1 MFTLRG
7 ERNSRGS
14 DLLVCDHKGVG
25 YALIMSEMV
34 TFEQDMT
41 QQKIAQLLEINEIDC
56 ISYNRKKYKKSES

>member
-14 DLLVCDHKGVG
+14 DLLVGDLKGVG

-41 QQKIAQLLEINEIDC
+41 Q
-56 ISYNRKKYKKSES
+56 

>member
-7 ERNSRGS
+7 ERNSRGN
-14 DLLVCDHKGVG
+14 DLLVGDHKGVG

>member
-14 DLLVCDHKGVG
+14 DLFVCDHKGVG
-25 YALIMSEMV
+25 YALIMSEMI

-41 QQKIAQLLEINEIDC
+41 Q
-56 ISYNRKKYKKSES
+56 

>member
-1 MFTLRG
+1 MAKMSEYSTVGGAIMFTLRG

-14 DLLVCDHKGVG
+14 DLLVGDHKGVG

-41 QQKIAQLLEINEIDC
+41 Q
-56 ISYNRKKYKKSES
+56 

>member
-14 DLLVCDHKGVG
+14 DLLVCDHKGGVG
-25 YALIMSEMV
+25 YALIMSEMI

-41 QQKIAQLLEINEIDC
+41 Q
-56 ISYNRKKYKKSES
+56 